1 MSRRRPSQVRHL
13 VRQAALKTTGEVV
26 PRGSGLVGSIEASQ
40 TQTARTAVTG
50 ISVRTQG
57 KPDFL
62 SNIHPALLEQVR
74 KKELSVDQAYRQTQG
89 RKKLPPPERVK
100 QLCGNATSTSRVA
113 IAQWVSET
121 HHVAI
126 RRQMATTNNL
136 YS

>member
-1 MSRRRPSQVRHL
+1 MSRRLTSQVRHL
-13 VRQAALKTTGEVV
+13 VRQATIKTTG
-26 PRGSGLVGSIEASQ
+26 A
-40 TQTARTAVTG
+40 AVTG

-62 SNIHPALLEQVR
+62 SNIHPALLEQAR
-74 KKELSVDQAYRQTQG
+74 KKEVSVDRACRQARG
-89 RKKLPPPERVK
+89 MKKLSPLERVK